1 MIIFDLFVLLACIYA
16 KISGIQYEFLVNT
29 ILLTV
34 CIELAVYFIRWIIE
48 YRKERLKFKLVKE
61 NLEELKKYNDDIERM
76 LKEIGSWTDKDEED
90 DMR

>member
-1 MIIFDLFVLLACIYA
+1 MIIFDLFILLACIYA
-16 KISGIQYEFLVNT
+16 KIGGIQYEFLVNT
-29 ILLTV
+29 VLMTI
-34 CIELAVYFIRWIIE
+34 CIELAVCLIRWIIE